1 MGRGGVTRSPATAAE
16 QLVGILADEGVDHLF
31 FNPGTDTAPIQEAL
45 ARARE
50 CGLPHPETVLCTHEQ
65 VALSAALGSYFVTRR
80 AQALMVHVDA
90 GTLNLGAALHN
101 VQRNGAPVVV
111 LAGRSPYS
119 LHPEVPGHRDSPIQ
133 WQQDELDQPAAMR
146 AYGKWTME
154 VPRGGELGGLLRR
167 AFQVARAAP
176 SGPTYLMLPREAL
189 MEPPGEEIPTLAV
202 PRPPAADP
210 EGLRELARRLADAR
224 RPVVVTDRLGRR
236 PQAVDQLVRIAEL
249 VGALVVETRD
259 AANFPPRHPLY
270 AGPKAAAILER
281 ADVVLLLEAEVPWV
295 PALEAPPPDA
305 AVLQV
310 DLDCV
315 KRTMP
320 TWRYP
325 VDLALTADSGTALPG
340 LLAELTALG
349 TPQRREMWA
358 RNRAEAEAVADR
370 VRAGWQARATSGE
383 RDDAP
388 DAMLAALDQALPPD
402 ALTIEEAVTNKP
414 ALTRQLH
421 RPPGRHFGV
430 GAPALGSGL
439 GAALGAK
446 LADPTARVVA
456 ITGDGAFN
464 FGVPTAALWSAHR
477 AGAPFVTVILDNGA
491 YLASRRPV
499 ETLFPEGAARRAN
512 SFPETRL
519 GGSLDYAALARA
531 CGGEGLVVGHP
542 DQIGDALRTA
552 LAATAQ
558 GRCAVIDARL
568 PPPA

>member
-1 MGRGGVTRSPATAAE
+1 MGRGGVARSPATAAE
-16 QLVGILADEGVDHLF
+16 ELVGILAGEGVDHLF
-31 FNPGTDTAPIQEAL
+31 FNPGTDTAPVQEAL
-45 ARARE
+45 ALARE
-50 CGLPHPETVLCTHEQ
+50 CGRPHPETVLCTHEQ
-65 VALSAALGSYFVTRR
+65 VALSAALGSYFVTGR

-101 VQRNGAPVVV
+101 AQRNRVPVVV

-154 VPRGGELGGLLRR
+154 VPRGRDLGGLARR
-167 AFQVARAAP
+167 AFQVARSAP
-176 SGPTYLMLPREAL
+176 SGPAYLMLPREAL
-189 MEPPGEEIPTLAV
+189 MEPPGEETRALAV
-202 PRPPAADP
+202 PRPPAPDP
-210 EGLRELARRLADAR
+210 EGLREVARRLAGAR

-236 PQAVDQLVRIAEL
+236 SEAVEPLVRIAEL

-259 AANFPPRHPLY
+259 AVNFPPRHPLY
-270 AGPKAAAILER
+270 AGEKSPEILGR
-281 ADVVLLLEAEVPWV
+281 ADVVLLLESEVPWV
-295 PALEAPPPDA
+295 PATGAPPPDA
-305 AVLQV
+305 VVLQI

-320 TWRYP
+320 TWSYP
-325 VDLALTADSGTALPG
+325 VDLALTADSATALPA
-340 LLAELTALG
+340 LLAELHALG
-349 TPQRREMWA
+349 TPERRQAWT
-358 RNRAEAEAVADR
+358 RNRSEAEGVADR
-370 VRAGWQARATSGE
+370 ARAAAHTRATSEEPG
-383 RDDAP
+383 DAP
-388 DAMLAALDQALPPD
+388 DAMLAALDQALPAD

-414 ALTRQLH
+414 ACTRQLH

-446 LADPTARVVA
+446 LADPGAPVVA

-499 ETLFPEGAARRAN
+499 EALFPEGAARRAN
-512 SFPETRL
+512 AYPETVL

-531 CGGEGLVVGHP
+531 CGGEGLVVERP
-542 DQIGDALRTA
+542 DQLGDALGQA
-552 LAATAQ
+552 LAATTE